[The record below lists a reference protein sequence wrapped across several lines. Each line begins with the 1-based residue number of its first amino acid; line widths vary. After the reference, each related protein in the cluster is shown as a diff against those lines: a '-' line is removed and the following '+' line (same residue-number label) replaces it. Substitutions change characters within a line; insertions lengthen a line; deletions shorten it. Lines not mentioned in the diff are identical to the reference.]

1 MTALEDTS
9 PELPGPLAAGEV
21 APRMMVV
28 DDDDQ
33 FRSMIRDWLMDEG
46 ITDVVEAP
54 DGPEAL
60 ELAMQAPPDV
70 ILMDLRMPKMNGI
83 EATRQIR
90 ALLPAAQIIM
100 LSAYGDATF
109 RTAAEEA
116 GAYGYVV
123 KGGPPES
130 LWHTI
135 RFAWTYKVGLNEQ
148 AKLGPDSVA

>member
-1 MTALEDTS
+1 
-9 PELPGPLAAGEV
+9 
-21 APRMMVV
+21 MMVV

-33 FRSMIRDWLMDEG
+33 FRGMLRDWLMDEG
-46 ITDVVEAP
+46 VKNVVEAP

-60 ELAMQAPPDV
+60 ELAIQAPPDV

-90 ALLPAAQIIM
+90 ALLPSAQIIM

-109 RTAAEEA
+109 REAAEEA
-116 GAYGYVV
+116 GVYGYVV
-123 KGGPPES
+123 KGGEPEA

-135 RFAWTYKVGLNEQ
+135 RFAWTYKVGLKEEQ
-148 AKLGPDSVA
+148 KQDSDSAAEDTGPLSSS